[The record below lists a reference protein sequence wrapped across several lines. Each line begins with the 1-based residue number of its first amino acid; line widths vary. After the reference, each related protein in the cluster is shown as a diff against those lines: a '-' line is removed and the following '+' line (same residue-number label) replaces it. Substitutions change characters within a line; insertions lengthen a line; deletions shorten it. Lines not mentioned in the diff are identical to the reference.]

1 MKTKKTNPTH
11 WSLKKIDQE
20 LESINVKILDCYDR
34 YSSFQRGIDSI
45 SVTMK
50 KLHDKKIVIRTVL
63 RERKQLT
70 KNIRIITKLHRLMK
84 K

>member
-1 MKTKKTNPTH
+1 MKKTNPTH

-20 LESINVKILDCYDR
+20 LDSINEKILDCYDR
-34 YSSFQRGIDSI
+34 YSSFQRAIDSI
-45 SVTMK
+45 SITMK
-50 KLHDKKIVIRTVL
+50 KLHDKKIAIRTTL

-70 KNIRIITKLHRLMK
+70 KNIRTITKLHRLMK

>member
-1 MKTKKTNPTH
+1 MKKTNPTH

-20 LESINVKILDCYDR
+20 LDSINVKILDCYDR
-34 YSSFQRGIDSI
+34 YSAFQRGIDSI
-45 SVTMK
+45 SKSMK
-50 KLHDKKIVIRTVL
+50 KLHDKKIAIRTVL

-70 KNIRIITKLHRLMK
+70 KTLKTITRIHKLMK

>member
-1 MKTKKTNPTH
+1 MKKTNPTH

-20 LESINVKILDCYDR
+20 LDSINEKILDCYDR
-34 YSSFQRGIDSI
+34 YSSFQRAIDSI
-45 SVTMK
+45 SKTMQ
-50 KLHDKKIVIRTVL
+50 KLHDKKTAIRTVL

-70 KNIRIITKLHRLMK
+70 KNLRTITKLHKLMK